1 MPIMVK
7 FNCRKKLCLFAF
19 ACCLHAVPAFAQ
31 SDDLNRLENAA
42 LQHFQKGDIVAA
54 CNDYV
59 QLEQRM
65 LAEGFAHLQPD
76 LLFNQALCA
85 VHAKQYGTAIAYL
98 KQANL
103 LRRDPETTDAIE
115 KLTRYIE
122 HGVYQTAPNTRFV
135 RGTSDRYDR
144 WEATHAFSD
153 VDYIHLFLVLWII
166 LFALL
171 TGMLILNALARP
183 ISRKICAA
191 VFLLW
196 AIGLAIACTGVLM
209 RRDAANDAYGVVT
222 AISNP
227 PDSAFIPGLTVR
239 ILSESDSMSLVQ
251 RADGVTCR
259 IPTQNIYRLRGKDET
274 P

>member
-1 MPIMVK
+1 MVT
-7 FNCRKKLCLFAF
+7 FNFRKKLCLLAF
-19 ACCLHAVPAFAQ
+19 AACCFHHAPAVAQ
-31 SDDLNRLENAA
+31 SDTLQRIEDEA
-42 LQHFQKGDIVAA
+42 LQHFQNGDIAAA
-54 CNDYV
+54 CHGYA

-65 LAEGFAHLQPD
+65 IAEGFAPRQPD
-76 LLFNQALCA
+76 LLFNQSLCA

-103 LRRDPETTDAIE
+103 LRRDDETTDAIE

-122 HGVYQTAPNTRFV
+122 HGVYQTAPDTRFV

-144 WEATHAFSD
+144 WEATHALSE
-153 VDYIHLFLVLWII
+153 VDYIHIFLVLWGV

-171 TGMLILNALARP
+171 TGILILNALARP

-196 AIGLAIACTGVLM
+196 TICLAIACTAVLM
-209 RRDAANDAYGVVT
+209 RRAAASDAYGVVT
-222 AISNP
+222 AITNP

-239 ILSESDSMSLVQ
+239 ILSESDGMSLIQ

-259 IPTQNIYRLRGKDET
+259 IPTQNLYPLRGKDAI